1 MTPTKETPMT
11 DMERKLRMA
20 LDAMQD
26 VLRELK
32 YELENNFTAN
42 GEDLPDSWAELLDAC
57 EILGNW
63 DPDAEDGE
71 VRFEAVLS

>member
-1 MTPTKETPMT
+1 MTSTKETRMT

-20 LDAMQD
+20 IDAMQD

-42 GEDLPDSWAELLDAC
+42 GEDLPDSWAELLDAA

-63 DPDAEDGE
+63 DPDEDHGD
-71 VRFEAVLS
+71 VSFKAAVS